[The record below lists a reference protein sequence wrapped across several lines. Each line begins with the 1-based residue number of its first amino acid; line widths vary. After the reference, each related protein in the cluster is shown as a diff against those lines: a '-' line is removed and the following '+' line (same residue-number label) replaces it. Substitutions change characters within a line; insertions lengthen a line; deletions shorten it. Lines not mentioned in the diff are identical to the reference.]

1 MVPAVD
7 EVWEELGA
15 ERWSSPK
22 SNALAAW
29 RFEPCSILDDESK
42 QGGWIGRQSWQQRE
56 MESLTL
62 ALQRELSSSSA
73 RNENENKN
81 KIEKVLQVSDSSMA
95 SSGTGFNALQTSSSS
110 SSRHLD
116 AVGSPVVSSVAD
128 TTLAISHLVAPDESN
143 GVYGIVGLG
152 SQMPGNVARASP
164 APVGKKNHP
173 LSTVGGGKVSKPRRS
188 RASSKSPITFLATDP
203 ANFRAMVQQVTGVQL
218 NPTATA
224 AQLWSPSGG
233 IAVPLP
239 KRDFSS
245 ASGHKNIRGLPT
257 LDTSSLRFDMS
268 RDRILAPQQRHIFSS
283 YNSFQN
289 SPIHEPL
296 SSSEVTPRTGELLT
310 ENLRSPYVQPWMKM
324 RGSLPHPIPTLDED
338 GWREE
343 MAFRGR

>member
-173 LSTVGGGKVSKPRRS
+173 LSTFGGGKVSKPGRS
-188 RASSKSPITFLATDP
+188 RASSKSPITFLAADP
-203 ANFRAMVQQVTGVQL
+203 ASFRAMVQQVTGVQF

-224 AQLWSPSGG
+224 ARLWSPGDG
-233 IAVPLP
+233 MAVPLP

-245 ASGHKNIRGLPT
+245 VSSHNICGLPT
-257 LDTSSLRFDMS
+257 LDTSALRVSMC
-268 RDRILAPQQRHIFSS
+268 RDRILGSQQKHVF
-283 YNSFQN
+283 NSLQ
-289 SPIHEPL
+289 SAPIHEPL
-296 SSSEVTPRTGELLT
+296 MSAEVASRAGELLA
-310 ENLRSPYVQPWMKM
+310 ENLRSPCVQPWLKM
-324 RGSLPHPIPTLDED
+324 GGSLPYPLPALDVD
-338 GWREE
+338 GWKEV
-343 MAFRGR
+343 MAFKGR